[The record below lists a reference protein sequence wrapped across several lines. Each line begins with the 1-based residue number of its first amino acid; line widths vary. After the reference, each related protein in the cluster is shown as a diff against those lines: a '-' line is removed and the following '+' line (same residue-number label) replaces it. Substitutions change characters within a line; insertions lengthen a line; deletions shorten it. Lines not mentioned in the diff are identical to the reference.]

1 MGGRQSHS
9 LPQAANGRFATLI
22 SEVQLAGFGPEAD
35 TYRRG
40 PFGGNSIGIMRIVRC
55 GISHTEPHTGS

>member
-22 SEVQLAGFGPEAD
+22 SEVQLAGFGRERSDCSP
-35 TYRRG
+35 
-40 PFGGNSIGIMRIVRC
+40 NSCRPRLESGK
-55 GISHTEPHTGS
+55 